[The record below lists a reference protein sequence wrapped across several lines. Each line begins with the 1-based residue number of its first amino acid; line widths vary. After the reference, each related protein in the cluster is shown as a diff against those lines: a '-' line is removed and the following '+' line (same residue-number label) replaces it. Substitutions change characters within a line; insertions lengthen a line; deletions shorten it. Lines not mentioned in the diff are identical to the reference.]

1 MGRAA
6 VGPGWL
12 REPPARVMVI
22 TGAFSVQFGAAIAT
36 QLFTHVGPSGA
47 VGLRLAFAAVMLGVV
62 VLVLPA
68 RSGQGGWRSLRGMSG
83 RDFGVAAV
91 FGVVLAG
98 MNLSF
103 YEAIARVPLGVG
115 VTVEFAGPLAVTLI
129 ASRRPR
135 DLVWA
140 GLAGAGVL
148 LLAGRV
154 GHHLDIVGVTLALVA
169 AAFWATYIL
178 LSAETGR
185 RFPGASG
192 LAVAMVVSAVIDLP
206 IAIAHA
212 GTQLLT
218 PTVLGM
224 GAAVA
229 LLSSALP
236 YSLELAALRR
246 LTPRAFGIL
255 MSLDP
260 GIAAAAGLV
269 ILGQRL
275 SAIELAALVLVM
287 GANVGSTLSDRN
299 PATAADVTGAVP
311 PVGKTSGTLAVETD
325 AGREPPGREVE
336 VHQ

>member
-12 REPPARVMVI
+12 REPPARVMVV

-36 QLFTHVGPSGA
+36 HLFTRVGPSGA

-62 VLVLPA
+62 ALVLPA
-68 RSGQGGWRSLRGMSG
+68 RAGQGGWRSLRGMSG
-83 RDFGVAAV
+83 RDLGVAAV

-140 GLAGAGVL
+140 GLAAAGVL
-148 LLAGRV
+148 LLAGHV
-154 GHHLDIVGVTLALVA
+154 GHHLDIVGVILALVA

-287 GANVGSTLSDRN
+287 AANVGSTLSDRT
-299 PATAADVTGAVP
+299 PALVADVTGVAP
-311 PVGKTSGTLAVETD
+311 PAGKSRGTSAVETD

>member
-1 MGRAA
+1 MGHGA

-12 REPPARVMVI
+12 REPPAQAMVI
-22 TGAFSVQFGAAIAT
+22 GGAFSVQFGAAIAT
-36 QLFTHVGPSGA
+36 HLFTRIGPSGA
-47 VGLRLAFAAVMLGVV
+47 VGLRLVFAAVMLGLA
-62 VLVLPA
+62 VLVVPA
-68 RSGQGGWRSLRGMSG
+68 MSGGAGWRSLLTMS
-83 RDFGVAAV
+83 RADLGVALV

-115 VTVEFAGPLAVTLI
+115 VTIEFAGPLAVTLI

-135 DLVWA
+135 DLIWA
-140 GLAGAGVL
+140 ALAGAGVV

-154 GHHLDIVGVTLALVA
+154 GHHLDSVGVILGLVA
-169 AAFWATYIL
+169 AAFWAAYIL

-192 LAVAMVVSAVIDLP
+192 LAVAMVVSALIDLP
-206 IAIAHA
+206 IGIAHA
-212 GTQLLT
+212 GHHLLE
-218 PTVLGM
+218 PAVLGM

-275 SAIELAALVLVM
+275 SIVELAALVLVVA
-287 GANVGSTLSDRN
+287 ANVGSTVSDRT
-299 PATAADVTGAVP
+299 PRLMVDVTGAS
-311 PVGKTSGTLAVETD
+311 PVSGKTASISTVEGS
-325 AGREPPGREVE
+325 AGREPPSREVE